1 MEKPSLGLYLI
12 DSKLLFTSHLNGK
25 RGGIV
30 QWKNQQEENEIKIIK
45 NGIEMKKKSR
55 ELTRNRIR

>member
-25 RGGIV
+25 RGIV
-30 QWKNQQEENEIKIIK
+30 QWQNQQEENEMKIIK
-45 NGIEMKKKSR
+45 NRMEKNRG